1 MDTAGREL
9 LDKGIRDYFVQQLRN
24 EFGEDF
30 NLILHRIEYL
40 ISNYNLKDLKWTIRR
55 EIEEIKKEREG
66 AADVPKE
73 AY

>member
-40 ISNYNLKDLKWTIRR
+40 ISNYNLKDLRWTIRR
-55 EIEEIKKEREG
+55 EIEEIKKER
-66 AADVPKE
+66 DVAGNAE
-73 AY
+73 QYT

>member
-9 LDKGIRDYFVQQLRN
+9 LDKGIKDYFVQQLRN

-30 NLILHRIEYL
+30 NLILHRMEYL

-55 EIEEIKKEREG
+55 EIEEIKKERE
-66 AADVPKE
+66 AAPGTAKE

>member
-40 ISNYNLKDLKWTIRR
+40 ISNYNLKDLRWTIRR
-55 EIEEIKKEREG
+55 EIEEIKKERDMAGNAEQ
-66 AADVPKE
+66 
-73 AY
+73 YT

>member
-40 ISNYNLKDLKWTIRR
+40 ISNYNLKDLRWTIRR
-55 EIEEIKKEREG
+55 EIEEIKKER
-66 AADVPKE
+66 DVAGNAE
-73 AY
+73 QYS

>member
-1 MDTAGREL
+1 M

-40 ISNYNLKDLKWTIRR
+40 ISNYNLKDLRWTIRR
-55 EIEEIKKEREG
+55 EIEEIKKER
-66 AADVPKE
+66 DVAGNAE
-73 AY
+73 QYT